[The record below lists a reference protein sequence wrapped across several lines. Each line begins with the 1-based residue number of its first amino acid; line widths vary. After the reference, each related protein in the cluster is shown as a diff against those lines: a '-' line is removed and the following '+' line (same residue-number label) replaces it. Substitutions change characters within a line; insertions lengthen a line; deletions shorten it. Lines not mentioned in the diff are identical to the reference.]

1 MASRRPNRVEF
12 LLVSQVESRLQVLAA
27 SRLDIL
33 QRFRRHVRPTNR
45 AVVRPVSP
53 ALDLQL
59 VRQVN
64 LVQIHLGNHLGSR
77 QVFLLVLP
85 LAALAENQR
94 PSHQANLLLFQQ

>member
-33 QRFRRHVRPTNR
+33 QRFRHHVRPTNR
-45 AVVRPVSP
+45 VVVRPVSP

-77 QVFLLVLP
+77 QVFPLVLL
-85 LAALAENQR
+85 LAALAESQR
-94 PSHQANLLLFQQ
+94 LSHQTNLLLSQQ